1 MTDRVGHPAV
11 SPAVL
16 DASGDAAVGNAPL
29 MPSSA
34 SVRRSAVHPWER
46 LIESAVFIAG
56 LASIAIVALIFG
68 FLLKE
73 GCWIFRS
80 VSPAAFLGGARWY
93 PISDPPR
100 FGILPMILGSLWVTV
115 GAVVIALPLGLA
127 TAIYI
132 AEVASPRLK
141 ESLKVGVELLAAI
154 PSIVLGFIGI
164 VTLAPLVKHL
174 FQLPTG
180 LTAMS
185 GSIMLAFMAMP
196 TIVSIIED
204 ALTAVPRSYREGSLA
219 LGATKWQ
226 TIRRILLPA
235 ASSGIAAGVML
246 GIGRVLGETMAVM
259 MVTGNAAVIPHTL
272 LQPVRTM
279 TATIAAEMG
288 EVVRGGDHY
297 YALFGIGLVLF
308 LISFGVN
315 LAAGIFL
322 QRRRV

>member
-1 MTDRVGHPAV
+1 MTSHAEAHGVASSSSDSRRAV
-11 SPAVL
+11 
-16 DASGDAAVGNAPL
+16 ASY
-29 MPSSA
+29 
-34 SVRRSAVHPWER
+34 RER
-46 LIESAVFIAG
+46 LIEASVFAAG
-56 LASIAIVALIFG
+56 VASIAIVALIFG
-68 FLLKE
+68 FLVKE
-73 GCWIFRS
+73 GCLIFRA
-80 VSPAAFLGGARWY
+80 VPPLRFLLGKEWY

-100 FGILPMILGSLWVTV
+100 LGIWPMILGSIWVTI
-115 GAVVIALPLGLA
+115 GAIVIAVPLGLA

-141 ESLKVGVELLAAI
+141 ETLKVGVELLAAI

-164 VTLAPLVKHL
+164 VTLAPLVKRL

-185 GSIMLAFMAMP
+185 GAILLAFMAMP
-196 TIVSIIED
+196 TIVSVIED

-226 TIRRILLPA
+226 TIRRILVPA

-279 TATIAAEMG
+279 TATIAAETG
-288 EVVRGGDHY
+288 EVVRGSDHY

-315 LAAGIFL
+315 LLAGIFL
-322 QRRRV
+322 HRRRY